1 MLSIL
6 YVVGSGEKSVFI
18 ERDNPWDVVV
28 EIANCETLLTRLLK
42 TGGYHVF
49 ATKVI
54 YMNEK
59 RTSFEENLPL
69 YLYDKRPLYERE
81 TPLSMI
87 KRLLEPYI

>member
-1 MLSIL
+1 MTIFEDDLT
-6 YVVGSGEKSVFI
+6 VVPAGEAGQGI
-18 ERDNPWDVVV
+18 QT
-28 EIANCETLLTRLLK
+28 IETLLTRLLK